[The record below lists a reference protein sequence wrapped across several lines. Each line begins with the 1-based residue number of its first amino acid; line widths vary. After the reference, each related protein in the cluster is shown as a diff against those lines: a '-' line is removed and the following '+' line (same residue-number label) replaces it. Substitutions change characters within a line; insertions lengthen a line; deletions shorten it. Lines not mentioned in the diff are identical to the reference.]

1 MEPASQLCHLLR
13 DLEKSPREDDRAKGD
28 TMLYAVWGAAFSV
41 TSLNVAANTEM
52 TDGQPVLP

>member
-1 MEPASQLCHLLR
+1 
-13 DLEKSPREDDRAKGD
+13 
-28 TMLYAVWGAAFSV
+28 MLYAVWGAAFSV